1 MPWKILALAA
11 KEIPVPVK
19 ADKNS
24 TRLGLTL
31 FLLYAI
37 FYFGFVLVNA
47 FAVPW
52 VDWKPFAGLNLAI
65 VWGFALIGLAC
76 ILALIYGVFSVDT
89 QAEVTEDKSSEDP
102 Q

>member
-1 MPWKILALAA
+1 MENLGARRKGN
-11 KEIPVPVK
+11 PVPDK
-19 ADKNS
+19 AEQNS

-31 FLLYAI
+31 FFLYAI

-65 VWGFALIGLAC
+65 VWGFALIVLAC
-76 ILALIYGVFSVDT
+76 VLSLVYGLFSADE
-89 QAEVTEDKSSEDP
+89 QAEAPEDNSSEDT

>member
-1 MPWKILALAA
+1 MPD
-11 KEIPVPVK
+11 K
-19 ADKNS
+19 AEQNS

-31 FLLYAI
+31 FFLYAI

-76 ILALIYGVFSVDT
+76 VLSLIYGFFSVDD
-89 QAEVTEDKSSEDP
+89 QADTPEENSSKDA